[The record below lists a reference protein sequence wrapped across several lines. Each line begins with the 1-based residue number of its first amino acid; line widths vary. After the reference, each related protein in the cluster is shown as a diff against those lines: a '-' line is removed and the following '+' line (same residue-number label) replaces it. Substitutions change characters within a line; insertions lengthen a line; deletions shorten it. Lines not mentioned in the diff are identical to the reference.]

1 MNVFTEK
8 DLTNIEYAINMLLA
22 EMQKDAWSAIIY
34 EGKDLALQVK
44 NKMEEFEQLLEKV
57 RKI

>member
-34 EGKDLALQVK
+34 EGKELALLVK

>member
-1 MNVFTEK
+1 VNVFTEK

-34 EGKDLALQVK
+34 EGKELALLVK